1 MRLECQAEP
10 PQIVVGTLE
19 RVARMIETKNLRP
32 NAVTTIV
39 IDEVLSP
46 SYLFYHFCHHSCW
59 GDCHLLMQHASVK

>member
-1 MRLECQAEP
+1 MSGGA

-46 SYLFYHFCHHSCW
+46 SHLCHCFCW
-59 GDCHLLMQHASVK
+59 GDCHVIMQHASVK